1 MIRVIKAVTSRDKV
15 NLTLLDHDNVVLI
28 LGAEEEI
35 QKYEHPNQSY

>member
-15 NLTLLDHDNVVLI
+15 NLNLLDHDNVVLI
-28 LGAEEEI
+28 LGAAEEI